1 MSKPIP
7 VLIVEDHLLVA
18 EGLEVLLNAHADIRV
33 VGTAGSVAEAI
44 QMAAERRPEV
54 IVMDY
59 RLPDGSG
66 ARAAAAIRKQ
76 QPDVAVLFLSG
87 EDSEEALLSAVQA
100 GGCGFLPKSKA
111 ASDVAAAVRRAADGE
126 MMVPADRLATLLAR
140 VQDRA
145 RDEAERSRLLGQLT
159 PREKEVLALM
169 AQGLDNRAIAER
181 LVISFT
187 TVRGHVQNILEKLD
201 AHSKLEAVA
210 RAAQYDLLKP

>member
-1 MSKPIP
+1 MSKPIQ

-18 EGLEVLLNAHADIRV
+18 EGLEVLLNAHADICV
-33 VGTAGSVAEAI
+33 VGTAGSAAQAI

-54 IVMDY
+54 IVMDF

-66 ARAAAAIRKQ
+66 AQAAAAIRKQ

-87 EDSEEALLSAVQA
+87 EDSDEALLAAVQA
-100 GGCGFLPKSKA
+100 GGCGFLPKSRA

-126 MMVPADRLATLLAR
+126 MMVPADRLAALLAR

-145 RDEAERSRLLGQLT
+145 QDEAERSRLLGQLT

-210 RAAQYDLLKP
+210 RAARYDLLKP